1 MRKHAIP
8 GILCLAIILLPGFD
22 LMAFTFEAHPGLYT
36 SYEYSDNYQGVAQD
50 KLSESTYYVGPSL
63 NLRCLSPSATFDL
76 TGRYARSY
84 HQRFS
89 EDDSP
94 EIHLLTS
101 ASFTAP
107 GQAARFSYEFART
120 FSRESLTEPF
130 GQVDRNIG
138 SIGYTAELS
147 QRTSMSAGGNIL
159 TEKWSNDAA
168 TGEDLVNTGGNIG
181 ITHQLNPLDTI
192 SLTARR
198 DYYFY
203 EIQQDVIGTQGG
215 LDVRHVFSPI
225 FNLSLGTTYHHD
237 DRGHDP
243 NEDRYDASLTGQY
256 TISPSTTMS
265 ATGGY
270 SWLIIENQDRQNAY
284 LARLSLDKSL
294 ADDRF
299 NVSLAKEYT
308 TEFTDN
314 RYGTYDTKT
323 ASLTWIRQWLQA
335 WSTSTGFTL
344 SERKPSAET
353 LEEDETES
361 TTNVS
366 LTWTP
371 IEYFTG
377 NVIYEHLQTNYESSD
392 TVRENRYRL
401 VMEVRY

>member
-1 MRKHAIP
+1 
-8 GILCLAIILLPGFD
+8 
-22 LMAFTFEAHPGLYT
+22 MAFTFEAHPGLYT

-107 GQAARFSYEFART
+107 RQAAHFSYEFART

-138 SIGYTAELS
+138 SIGYTAQLS
-147 QRTSMSAGGNIL
+147 QSTTINTGGNVL

-168 TGEDLVNTGGNIG
+168 TEDDLVNVGGNIG

-198 DYYFY
+198 DYYSY
-203 EIQQDVIGTQGG
+203 DIQQDVIGTQGG
-215 LDVRHVFSPI
+215 LDVRHIFSPI
-225 FNLSLGTTYHHD
+225 FTLGLGTAYHHD

-243 NEDRYDASLTGQY
+243 SEDRYDAGLTGQY
-256 TISPSTTMS
+256 TISTSAMIS

-270 SWLIIENQDRQNAY
+270 SRLIMERQDRQSAY
-284 LARLSLDKSL
+284 IARVSLDKSL
-294 ADDRF
+294 PDDRF
-299 NVSLAKEYT
+299 HLSMAKEYT
-308 TEFTDN
+308 AEFTTDF
-314 RYGTYDTKT
+314 YGTYDTKT
-323 ASLTWIRQWLQA
+323 ASISWIRRWLQA
-335 WSTSTGFTL
+335 WSSSTEFSISRRIPTTGT
-344 SERKPSAET
+344 AGDNET
-353 LEEDETES
+353 DS
-361 TTNVS
+361 VANISV
-366 LTWTP
+366 TWKP

-377 NVIYEHLQTNYESSD
+377 NIIYEHLQTSYESSD
-392 TVRENRYRL
+392 TVKENRYRL